1 MSTDDQ
7 VLRKIVEFSLDY
19 DVNNPTSNRNLGSTQ
34 EMHNN

>member
-1 MSTDDQ
+1 MGTDDQ

-19 DVNNPTSNRNLGSTQ
+19 DVNNQNRHNLSTTQ